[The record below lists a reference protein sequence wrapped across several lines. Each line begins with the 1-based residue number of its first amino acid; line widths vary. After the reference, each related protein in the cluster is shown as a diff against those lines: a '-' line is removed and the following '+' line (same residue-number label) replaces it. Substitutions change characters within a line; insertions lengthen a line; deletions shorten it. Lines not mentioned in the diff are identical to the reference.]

1 MFQTFTLTVT
11 GSFASV
17 TPMSIDFG
25 TLYRFQEM
33 KQLVTVTN
41 TGSAPLM
48 HIQARIVPHVAGSR
62 EFDAD
67 VDCPY
72 RLQAGASCEIRIQ
85 FRAVQ
90 PGTSVG
96 TLEVTA
102 NGMAAPQELPVTATA
117 IDPRA
122 EFDPDRVE
130 FDQDHDRHHE
140 TFTRTVHLKNPGTTA
155 LVIAASEITG
165 PDAGDFSATSDCP
178 KLLEAHESCRF
189 TITLQPGTRGRKHAR
204 LTITDNARS
213 NQQSVELEAG
223 GGDGFR

>member
-11 GSFASV
+11 GSFASL
-17 TPMSIDFG
+17 TPTSLDFG

-41 TGSAPLM
+41 TGSAPLT

-67 VDCPY
+67 VDCPF

-90 PGTSVG
+90 PGTSAG

-102 NGMAAPQELPVTATA
+102 NEMAAPQELPVTATA

-122 EFDPDRVE
+122 EFDPRPRGIRPE
-130 FDQDHDRHHE
+130 RSP
-140 TFTRTVHLKNPGTTA
+140 RRPPPRNVHSHG
-155 LVIAASEITG
+155 ASEESG
-165 PDAGDFSATSDCP
+165 DDGAG
-178 KLLEAHESCRF
+178 
-189 TITLQPGTRGRKHAR
+189 
-204 LTITDNARS
+204 
-213 NQQSVELEAG
+213 
-223 GGDGFR
+223 